1 MGTGISFN
9 TIKDI
14 VVANDGLSKDILT
27 ANLVKVFA
35 EELIKERARVTQ
47 ELLSSGYIKPEHL
60 VEVYKIAKEL
70 K

>member
-1 MGTGISFN
+1 MGSGISFN

-14 VVANDGLSKDILT
+14 VVANDGKSKDILT

-35 EELIKERARVTQ
+35 DELIKERTILIIM
-47 ELLSSGYIKPEHL
+47 LLSSGYIKPEHQ
-60 VEVYKIAKEL
+60 VNAYKIAKEL

>member
-1 MGTGISFN
+1 MGSGITTA

-14 VVANDGLSKDILT
+14 VIAHEGQSKDILT
-27 ANLVKVFA
+27 ANLTKVFV

-47 ELLSSGYIKPEHL
+47 ELLQKGYIKAEHQ